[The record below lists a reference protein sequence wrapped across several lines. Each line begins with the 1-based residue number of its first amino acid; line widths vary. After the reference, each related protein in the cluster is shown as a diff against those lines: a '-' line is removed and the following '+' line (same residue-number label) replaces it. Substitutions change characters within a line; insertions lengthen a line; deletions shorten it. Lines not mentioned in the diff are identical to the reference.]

1 MRELAL
7 RLISLIR
14 RCLCKENV
22 LTLGPDEIQR
32 HPRKVGLRSGMR
44 GARYW
49 LVRGPIRV
57 CTRRSELLIGANA
70 PNNDIFRREIKV
82 AIALQ
87 WKIHGA
93 RQRK

>member
-1 MRELAL
+1 
-7 RLISLIR
+7 
-14 RCLCKENV
+14 
-22 LTLGPDEIQR
+22 
-32 HPRKVGLRSGMR
+32 
-44 GARYW
+44 
-49 LVRGPIRV
+49 
-57 CTRRSELLIGANA
+57 LLIGANA